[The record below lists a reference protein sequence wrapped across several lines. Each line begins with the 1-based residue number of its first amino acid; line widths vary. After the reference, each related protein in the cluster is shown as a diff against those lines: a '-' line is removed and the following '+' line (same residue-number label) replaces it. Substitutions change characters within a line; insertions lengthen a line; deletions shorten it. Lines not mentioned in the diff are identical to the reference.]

1 MEHSA
6 KYEKI
11 KYYYEAKFWTAQM
24 VYNAANK
31 GVITQEEAKEIIGE
45 EGDI

>member
-11 KYYYEAKFWTAQM
+11 KYYYEAGFWTEQM
-24 VYNAANK
+24 VYNAVKK
-31 GVITQEEAKEIIGE
+31 GVITQEEADEIVGE
-45 EGDI
+45 

>member
-11 KYYYEAKFWTAQM
+11 KYYYEAGFWTAQM
-24 VYNAANK
+24 VYNAAKK
-31 GVITQEEAKEIIGE
+31 GVITQEEADMIVNGE
-45 EGDI
+45 